1 VAATRLRFGVTVF
14 LCCIAIAPAA
24 SAEHLNILMIGNSYT
39 QGNAT
44 ARATSL
50 DVQGLFDADPLFSAT
65 VTVRAD
71 SSASL
76 EDHAANPLTT
86 SLLTNSSNK
95 WDVIVLQE
103 QSERPGLA
111 MKNGG
116 GQLAGLN
123 DGGPVLLN
131 DYIEPFQPQARVVLF
146 DTWARTLGN
155 QDLIDDFDNK
165 PSEMQSYT
173 NQGYDRIRKNGSTW
187 DFSGFTS
194 IARVGDAWGNW
205 YGTYGYGNSNGLHDS
220 DGSHQNAMRSYL
232 AAAVIFETITG
243 KSTVGNSYT
252 GAVSGTIGGVSRV
265 QLLQQ
270 LATTTTAAVPG
281 LPGDYNSDGIVD
293 GADYTLWR
301 TRLGSQVSL
310 PNDNTPGVG
319 LDDYDRWKSHFGI
332 ASDSLV
338 GFENSVPEPG
348 CAGVLVLGA
357 VLFGCHQFCR
367 KVVGQRTRTDVA

>member
-1 VAATRLRFGVTVF
+1 V
-14 LCCIAIAPAA
+14 

-95 WDVIVLQE
+95 WDVIVLQD

-111 MKNGG
+111 MKKGG
-116 GQLAGLN
+116 SQLAGLN
-123 DGGPVLLN
+123 DGGPVLVN

-146 DTWARTLGN
+146 DTWSRALGN
-155 QDLIDDFDNK
+155 QDLIGDFDND
-165 PSEMQSYT
+165 PGEMQSLT
-173 NQGYDRIRKNGSTW
+173 DQGYDHIRKNGSAW
-187 DFSGFTS
+187 DFSAFTS
-194 IARVGDAWGNW
+194 IARAGDAWGAW
-205 YGTYGYGNSNGLHDS
+205 YGTYGYGNANALHGS
-220 DGSHQNAMRSYL
+220 DGSHQNALGSYL

-252 GAVSGTIGGVSRV
+252 GAVTGTIGGISRV

-270 LATTTTAAVPG
+270 QATATTAAVSG
-281 LPGDYNSDGIVD
+281 LPGDYNNDGVVD
-293 GADYTLWR
+293 SADYTLWR
-301 TRLGSQVSL
+301 ERLGSQASL
-310 PNDNTPGVG
+310 ANDNTPGVG
-319 LDDYDRWKSHFGI
+319 LDDYDRWRTHFGTDSHSV
-332 ASDSLV
+332 ASAAS
-338 GFENSVPEPG
+338 SIPEPSS
-348 CAGVLVLGA
+348 AGLLMLGA
-357 VLFGCHQFCR
+357 VLLGCR
-367 KVVGQRTRTDVA
+367 LNSTRF